1 MAFYRALAFALATCV
16 VAEDPKCQADEHVLL
31 QGVMRKVV
39 KTDVERM
46 TEEFEDEGGSRV
58 AADQLAPPPIDG
70 FAPGVRGWC
79 RTANGEAEDGVSV
92 PPQHVYDCAAQ
103 CRASPTCQAFEFS
116 GPRRGRQFPRA
127 CKLYNSP
134 MPGPVGEIE
143 SDADGY
149 AQCYNT
155 AVMFFNNA
163 VGAGNMIGFFEE
175 DDDVTG
181 AGGYFLRRVDCASRV
196 IRAHVQGGSCGDAIV
211 QFRINDAVAEY
222 FRSGVQ
228 GRRSRN
234 AWQPL
239 SDVTVVSGE
248 VPHPPREFYIGS
260 TSRGIRGWL
269 LVENHRERNFGGRSN
284 VFAGSYKYS
293 NWDGCNSNP
302 LEGGETVT
310 LQCV

>member
-46 TEEFEDEGGSRV
+46 TDEFEDEGVSRV
-58 AADQLAPPPIDG
+58 AADQLAPPSIDG

-79 RTANGEAEDGVSV
+79 RTANGEAEDSVSV
-92 PPQHVYDCAAQ
+92 PPQHVYHCAAQ

-116 GPRRGRQFPRA
+116 APRRNRQFPKA

-143 SDADGY
+143 GDADGY

-155 AVMFFNNA
+155 AVTFLNNA
-163 VGAGNMIGFFEE
+163 LGAHNLIGMFEE

-196 IRAHVQGGSCGDAIV
+196 IRAHVQGGSCGDGTV
-211 QFRINDAVAEY
+211 QFRINDATAEF
-222 FRSGVQ
+222 FRSGT
-228 GRRSRN
+228 GRSG
-234 AWQPL
+234 WQRIT
-239 SDVTVVSGE
+239 DVTVVSGE
-248 VPHPPREFYIGS
+248 VPHPPTLIYNGG
-260 TSRGIRGWL
+260 SRGRGRGRGWIL
-269 LVENHRERNFGGRSN
+269 ADSGKVRRFPGRLA
-284 VFAGSYKYS
+284 VFATGFRGRT
-293 NWDGCNSNP
+293 WDGCNSNP